1 MEPLK
6 DTEYARFDRY
16 QGEFPV
22 RLLGY
27 IPDRQA
33 VFRSLHEDVPLRSVF
48 EKKHNWCR
56 EANKISEQ
64 ELEDFL
70 SSPKVI
76 KTKPWILAPKDWR
89 SFLRQ
94 QERFDQGKVRFI
106 WQVSS
111 ERLEHLIHQMG
122 RDEAPLIYASR
133 EAAEKFF
140 LDKCD
145 ISHGYSYS
153 DALAN
158 DGEEA
163 AAVWKGK
170 KLIIERTEMST
181 AVFYEPEDSDF
192 DGYCYGWLRRKELYL

>member
-64 ELEDFL
+64 ELED
-70 SSPKVI
+70 
-76 KTKPWILAPKDWR
+76 
-89 SFLRQ
+89 
-94 QERFDQGKVRFI
+94 
-106 WQVSS
+106 
-111 ERLEHLIHQMG
+111 
-122 RDEAPLIYASR
+122 
-133 EAAEKFF
+133 
-140 LDKCD
+140 C
-145 ISHGYSYS
+145 
-153 DALAN
+153 
-158 DGEEA
+158 
-163 AAVWKGK
+163 
-170 KLIIERTEMST
+170 
-181 AVFYEPEDSDF
+181 
-192 DGYCYGWLRRKELYL
+192 